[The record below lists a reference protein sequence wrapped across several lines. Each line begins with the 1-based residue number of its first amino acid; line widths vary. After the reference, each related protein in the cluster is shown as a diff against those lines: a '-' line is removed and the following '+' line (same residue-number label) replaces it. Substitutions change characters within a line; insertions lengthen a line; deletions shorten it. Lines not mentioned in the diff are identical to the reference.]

1 MILLWTPTI
10 LWIKELVMTSDCNY
24 PDSFDYLQDI
34 VCWGLG
40 QIARPFDSPSLI
52 KAFLNGLRDTTG
64 SVRADLLIYQSD
76 MNILFF
82 SETASADTDSPE
94 QGKISLA
101 DTKNSAPVEALS
113 GGHTV
118 LVADVRDSGLL
129 SLSSGSRTLLA
140 IPVIYGNRVHGVLN
154 IEHALPDAYDAETVR
169 WVEALSSLL
178 SVLLE
183 QSYLS
188 EQVFRLNQ
196 KLIDQMTESVAQ
208 SDPGYRAHAERVASI
223 AQAIARE
230 LKLDSDTVHAVRDSG
245 FLHDVGKSGVSDGIL
260 VKPGKLT
267 DTEMEEVR
275 RHPVLGRF
283 LLKPLGFQPSVI
295 EGVASHHERW
305 DGKGYPRGLEANEIP
320 ITGRILAVA
329 EAYDVM
335 TSDQPYRKKLE
346 REVALK
352 DIKEQSGSQFDPEV
366 VDALLRLDL
375 NQF

>member
-1 MILLWTPTI
+1 
-10 LWIKELVMTSDCNY
+10 MTSDCTY
-24 PDSFDYLQDI
+24 PEEIESLGEL
-34 VCWGLG
+34 VCWALG

-52 KAFLNGLRDTTG
+52 KGLLNGLRDTTG
-64 SVRADLLIYQSD
+64 SARADLLLYQSD

-82 SETASADTDSPE
+82 SETAAADVDSSE
-94 QGKISLA
+94 MGKISLA

-129 SLSSGSRTLLA
+129 SLAGGSRTLLA

-154 IEHALPDAYDAETVR
+154 IEHALPDAYDADTVR
-169 WVEALSSLL
+169 WAEALSSIFA
-178 SVLLE
+178 VFLE
-183 QSYLS
+183 QSYLN

-196 KLIDQMTESVAQ
+196 KIIDQMTESISQ

-223 AQAIARE
+223 AAAIAKE
-230 LKLDSDTVHAVRDSG
+230 LRLDGDTVNAVRDSG
-245 FLHDVGKSGVSDGIL
+245 FLHDVGKSGVSDNIL

-267 DTEMEEVR
+267 DDEMEEVR

-283 LLKPLGFQPSVI
+283 LLKPLGFQPGVI
-295 EGVASHHERW
+295 EGVATHHERW
-305 DGKGYPRGLEANEIP
+305 DGSGYPRGLEAEEIP

-335 TSDQPYRKKLE
+335 TSDQPYRKKMD
-346 REVALK
+346 RDAAIK
-352 DIKEQSGSQFDPEV
+352 DIKDQSGSQFDPNV
-366 VDALLRLDL
+366 VNALLRLDL
-375 NQF
+375 SRF

>member
-1 MILLWTPTI
+1 VDSLHF
-10 LWIKELVMTSDCNY
+10 WIEELAMTSDCRY
-24 PDSFDYLQDI
+24 PDSFDYLQDVI
-34 VCWGLG
+34 CWGLG

-52 KAFLNGLRDTTG
+52 KALLNGLRDTTG
-64 SVRADLLIYQSD
+64 SVRADLMIYQSD

-82 SETASADTDSPE
+82 SETASADTNSPD
-94 QGKISLA
+94 QGKISIA

-118 LVADVRDSGLL
+118 LVGDVRDSGLL

-140 IPVIYGNRVHGVLN
+140 VPVIYGNRVHGVLN

-169 WVEALSSLL
+169 WVEALSSLFA
-178 SVLLE
+178 VLLE

-188 EQVFRLNQ
+188 EQLFRLNQ
-196 KLIDQMTESVAQ
+196 KLIDQMTDNVAQ

-223 AQAIARE
+223 AQAIAKE
-230 LKLDSDTVHAVRDSG
+230 LKLDRDTVDAVRDSG

-267 DTEMEEVR
+267 DDEMEEVK

-283 LLKPLGFQPSVI
+283 LLKPLGFQPNVI

-305 DGKGYPRGLEANEIP
+305 DGKGYPRGLEATEIP

-335 TSDQPYRKKLE
+335 TSDQPYRKKLDLE
-346 REVALK
+346 DALE
-352 DIKEQSGSQFDPEV
+352 DIRKEAGHQFDPEV
-366 VDALLRLDL
+366 VEALLRLDL
-375 NQF
+375 SQF